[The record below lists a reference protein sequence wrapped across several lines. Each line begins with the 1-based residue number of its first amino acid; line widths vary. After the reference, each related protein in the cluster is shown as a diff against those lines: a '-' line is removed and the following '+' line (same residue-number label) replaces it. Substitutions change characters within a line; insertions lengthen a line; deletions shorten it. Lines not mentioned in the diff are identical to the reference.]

1 MIRQGMSVLFDV
13 QARHPSPSSAA
24 RRLLSL
30 LRILVSGA
38 LKVCPGILLR
48 LLRIW
53 ACRALLLSLGSPQFA
68 LFLVRASR
76 QHREPEPYIGCS
88 PCLNSPL
95 SACDLSDTLWAFSTR
110 AVRLYVRRGV
120 FGPFA
125 KICTAPIPKMG
136 QTLAKIC
143 TGDLSG
149 KGLRK

>member
-1 MIRQGMSVLFDV
+1 MSRKVHCMSLSSIYILYNHTPT
-13 QARHPSPSSAA
+13 ARLTSHPEPWLG
-24 RRLLSL
+24 LLIFHCPEVVHTIYI
-30 LRILVSGA
+30 LRPDRDSTYAVRP
-38 LKVCPGILLR
+38 V
-48 LLRIW
+48 
-53 ACRALLLSLGSPQFA
+53 A